1 MGGPAPCTAATTRLW
16 INFSRKKM
24 IVRGLVRLPRL
35 RLLAPSVVPA
45 PGSRWN
51 SCGDQKN
58 YSSGDHGGKGGRGN
72 QKPFWGSSAVAL
84 GLGAALFLHHSKERN
99 VVAEESNTK
108 TPVVLGERK
117 EGLPEFTMEEVGKNS
132 SREEGTDRVWVTFK
146 DGVYDITDFI
156 DLHPGST
163 KLLIAAEV
171 WSKAVDSSFNV
182 QPESFVNIWN
192 LR

>member
-1 MGGPAPCTAATTRLW
+1 
-16 INFSRKKM
+16 M

-117 EGLPEFTMEEVGKNS
+117 EGLPEFTMEEVGGILMVK
-132 SREEGTDRVWVTFK
+132 
-146 DGVYDITDFI
+146 
-156 DLHPGST
+156 
-163 KLLIAAEV
+163 
-171 WSKAVDSSFNV
+171 
-182 QPESFVNIWN
+182 
-192 LR
+192 